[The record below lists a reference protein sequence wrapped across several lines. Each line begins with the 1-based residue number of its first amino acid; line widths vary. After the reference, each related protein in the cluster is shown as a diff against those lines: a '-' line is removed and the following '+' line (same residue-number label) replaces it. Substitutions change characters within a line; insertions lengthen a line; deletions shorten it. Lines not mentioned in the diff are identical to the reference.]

1 MNKFKIGDKVK
12 LRDDLEVGRDYGG
25 ITFLRDM
32 KDLQDKELTI
42 DRISRQGNY
51 ILKEGRYYYSE
62 EMLEKVNDT
71 DDLLEFALG
80 KLNMTKEE
88 LRREYENSKTE
99 KQIVE
104 DGTVKCNGKYSEGG
118 STNWRVPNQRE
129 LSLMFLV
136 DKEKIKNTYC
146 RTKFSNPDFR
156 KSWTYNGGVFT
167 MDVSKWDA
175 TGSIRC
181 IKVLK

>member
-1 MNKFKIGDKVK
+1 MNKFKVGDKVK

-32 KDLQDKELTI
+32 KDLQGKELTI

-80 KLNMTKEE
+80 KLNMTKDE
-88 LRREYENSKTE
+88 LRREHKKSKTE

-104 DGTVKCNGKYSEGG
+104 DVIKRCEDFESYCSSRGCGDCDIEKFIKRNNMKDTGTRCCMLIYEHLFKKEG
-118 STNWRVPNQRE
+118 E
-129 LSLMFLV
+129 
-136 DKEKIKNTYC
+136 
-146 RTKFSNPDFR
+146 
-156 KSWTYNGGVFT
+156 
-167 MDVSKWDA
+167 
-175 TGSIRC
+175 
-181 IKVLK
+181 

>member
-1 MNKFKIGDKVK
+1 MSKFKIGDKVK

-32 KDLQDKELTI
+32 KDLQGKELTI

-104 DGTVKCNGKYSEGG
+104 DVIKRCEDFESYCSSRGCGDCDIEKFIKRNNMKDTGTRRCMLIYEYLFEKEG
-118 STNWRVPNQRE
+118 E
-129 LSLMFLV
+129 
-136 DKEKIKNTYC
+136 
-146 RTKFSNPDFR
+146 
-156 KSWTYNGGVFT
+156 
-167 MDVSKWDA
+167 
-175 TGSIRC
+175 
-181 IKVLK
+181 

>member
-1 MNKFKIGDKVK
+1 MNKFKVGDKVR

-32 KDLQDKELTI
+32 KDLQGKELTI

-51 ILKEGRYYYSE
+51 ILKEGRFYYSE

-88 LRREYENSKTE
+88 LRREHKKSKTE

-104 DGTVKCNGKYSEGG
+104 DVIKRCEDFESYCSSRGCGDCDIEKFIKRNNMKDTGTRRCMLIYGYLFEKEG
-118 STNWRVPNQRE
+118 E
-129 LSLMFLV
+129 
-136 DKEKIKNTYC
+136 
-146 RTKFSNPDFR
+146 
-156 KSWTYNGGVFT
+156 
-167 MDVSKWDA
+167 
-175 TGSIRC
+175 
-181 IKVLK
+181 

>member
-1 MNKFKIGDKVK
+1 MNKFKVGDKVK

-32 KDLQDKELTI
+32 KDLQGKELTI

-71 DDLLEFALG
+71 DDLLELALG

-88 LRREYENSKTE
+88 LRREYKKNKISE
-99 KQIVE
+99 QIVE
-104 DGTVKCNGKYSEGG
+104 DVIKRCEDFESYCSSRGCGDCDIEKFIKRNNMKDTGTRRCMLIYEYLFEKEG
-118 STNWRVPNQRE
+118 E
-129 LSLMFLV
+129 
-136 DKEKIKNTYC
+136 
-146 RTKFSNPDFR
+146 
-156 KSWTYNGGVFT
+156 
-167 MDVSKWDA
+167 
-175 TGSIRC
+175 
-181 IKVLK
+181 

>member
-1 MNKFKIGDKVK
+1 MNKFKVGDKVK

-32 KDLQDKELTI
+32 KDLQGKELTI

-51 ILKEGRYYYSE
+51 ILKEGRCYYSE

-104 DGTVKCNGKYSEGG
+104 DVIKRCEDFESYCSSRGCGDCDIEKFIKRNNMKDTGTRRCMLIYEYLFEKEG
-118 STNWRVPNQRE
+118 E
-129 LSLMFLV
+129 
-136 DKEKIKNTYC
+136 
-146 RTKFSNPDFR
+146 
-156 KSWTYNGGVFT
+156 
-167 MDVSKWDA
+167 
-175 TGSIRC
+175 
-181 IKVLK
+181 

>member
-1 MNKFKIGDKVK
+1 MNKFKVGDKVK
-12 LRDDLEVGRDYGG
+12 LRDGLEVGRDYGG

-32 KDLQDKELTI
+32 KDLQGKELTI

-104 DGTVKCNGKYSEGG
+104 DVIKRCEDFESYCSSRGCGDCDIEKFIKRNNMKDTGTRRCMLIYEHLFEKEG
-118 STNWRVPNQRE
+118 E
-129 LSLMFLV
+129 
-136 DKEKIKNTYC
+136 
-146 RTKFSNPDFR
+146 
-156 KSWTYNGGVFT
+156 
-167 MDVSKWDA
+167 
-175 TGSIRC
+175 
-181 IKVLK
+181 

>member
-1 MNKFKIGDKVK
+1 MNKFKVGDKVK

-32 KDLQDKELTI
+32 KDLQGKELTI

-51 ILKEGRYYYSE
+51 ILKEGRFYYSE
-62 EMLEKVNDT
+62 EMLEKINDT

-104 DGTVKCNGKYSEGG
+104 DVIKRCEDFESYCSSRGCGDCDIEKFIKRNNMKDTGTRRCMLIYEYLFEKEG
-118 STNWRVPNQRE
+118 E
-129 LSLMFLV
+129 
-136 DKEKIKNTYC
+136 
-146 RTKFSNPDFR
+146 
-156 KSWTYNGGVFT
+156 
-167 MDVSKWDA
+167 
-175 TGSIRC
+175 
-181 IKVLK
+181 

>member
-32 KDLQDKELTI
+32 KDLQGKELTI

-71 DDLLEFALG
+71 DDLLEFALS
-80 KLNMTKEE
+80 KLNMTKDE
-88 LRREYENSKTE
+88 LRREYKKNKTE

-104 DGTVKCNGKYSEGG
+104 DVEKRCEDFESYCSSRGCGDCDIEKFIKRNNMKDTGTRRCMLIYEYLFEKEG
-118 STNWRVPNQRE
+118 E
-129 LSLMFLV
+129 
-136 DKEKIKNTYC
+136 
-146 RTKFSNPDFR
+146 
-156 KSWTYNGGVFT
+156 
-167 MDVSKWDA
+167 
-175 TGSIRC
+175 
-181 IKVLK
+181 

>member
-32 KDLQDKELTI
+32 KDLQGKELTI

-51 ILKEGRYYYSE
+51 ILKEGRFYYSE
-62 EMLEKVNDT
+62 EMLEKINDT
-71 DDLLEFALG
+71 DDLLEFALS

-88 LRREYENSKTE
+88 LRREHKNNKTE

-104 DGTVKCNGKYSEGG
+104 DVIKRCEDFESYCSSRGCGDCDIEKFIKRNNMKDTGTRRCMLIYEYLFEKEG
-118 STNWRVPNQRE
+118 E
-129 LSLMFLV
+129 
-136 DKEKIKNTYC
+136 
-146 RTKFSNPDFR
+146 
-156 KSWTYNGGVFT
+156 
-167 MDVSKWDA
+167 
-175 TGSIRC
+175 
-181 IKVLK
+181 

>member
-1 MNKFKIGDKVK
+1 MNKFKVGDKVK

-32 KDLQDKELTI
+32 KDLQGKELTI
-42 DRISRQGNY
+42 DRISQQGNY
-51 ILKEGRYYYSE
+51 ILKEGRFYYSE

-88 LRREYENSKTE
+88 LRREYKKSKTE

-104 DGTVKCNGKYSEGG
+104 DVIKRCEDFESYCSSRGCGDCDIEKFIKRNNMKDTGTRRCMLIYEY
-118 STNWRVPNQRE
+118 
-129 LSLMFLV
+129 LY
-136 DKEKIKNTYC
+136 EK
-146 RTKFSNPDFR
+146 
-156 KSWTYNGGVFT
+156 
-167 MDVSKWDA
+167 
-175 TGSIRC
+175 
-181 IKVLK
+181 

>member
-1 MNKFKIGDKVK
+1 MNKFKVGDKVR

-32 KDLQDKELTI
+32 KDLQGKELTI

-71 DDLLEFALG
+71 DELKKIALG
-80 KLNMTKEE
+80 KINMTKEE
-88 LRREYENSKTE
+88 LRREYKKNKTE

-104 DGTVKCNGKYSEGG
+104 DVIKRCEDFESYCSSRGCGDCDIEKFIKRNNMKDTGTRRCMLIYEHLFKKEG
-118 STNWRVPNQRE
+118 E
-129 LSLMFLV
+129 
-136 DKEKIKNTYC
+136 
-146 RTKFSNPDFR
+146 
-156 KSWTYNGGVFT
+156 
-167 MDVSKWDA
+167 
-175 TGSIRC
+175 
-181 IKVLK
+181 

>member
-1 MNKFKIGDKVK
+1 MSKFKVGDKVR

-32 KDLQDKELTI
+32 KDLQGKELTI

-62 EMLEKVNDT
+62 EMLEKVTDT

-88 LRREYENSKTE
+88 LRREYESSKTE

-104 DGTVKCNGKYSEGG
+104 DVIKRCEDFESYCSSRGCGDCDIEKFIKRNNMKDTGTRCCMLIYEHLFSE
-118 STNWRVPNQRE
+118 
-129 LSLMFLV
+129 
-136 DKEKIKNTYC
+136 K
-146 RTKFSNPDFR
+146 
-156 KSWTYNGGVFT
+156 
-167 MDVSKWDA
+167 
-175 TGSIRC
+175 
-181 IKVLK
+181 

>member
-1 MNKFKIGDKVK
+1 MNKFKVRDKVK

-32 KDLQDKELTI
+32 KDLQGKELTI

-51 ILKEGRYYYSE
+51 ILKEGRFYYSE
-62 EMLEKVNDT
+62 KMLEKVNDT

-104 DGTVKCNGKYSEGG
+104 DVIKRCEDFESYCSSRGCGDCDIEKFIKRNNMKDTGTRRCMLIYEYLFEKEG
-118 STNWRVPNQRE
+118 E
-129 LSLMFLV
+129 
-136 DKEKIKNTYC
+136 
-146 RTKFSNPDFR
+146 
-156 KSWTYNGGVFT
+156 
-167 MDVSKWDA
+167 
-175 TGSIRC
+175 
-181 IKVLK
+181 

>member
-1 MNKFKIGDKVK
+1 MNKFKVGDKVK

-88 LRREYENSKTE
+88 LRREYKKNKISE
-99 KQIVE
+99 QIVE
-104 DGTVKCNGKYSEGG
+104 DVIKRCEDFESYCSSRGCGDCDIEKFIKRNNMKDTGTRCCMLIYEHLFNKEG
-118 STNWRVPNQRE
+118 E
-129 LSLMFLV
+129 
-136 DKEKIKNTYC
+136 
-146 RTKFSNPDFR
+146 
-156 KSWTYNGGVFT
+156 
-167 MDVSKWDA
+167 
-175 TGSIRC
+175 
-181 IKVLK
+181 

>member
-1 MNKFKIGDKVK
+1 MKKFKIGNKVK
-12 LRDDLEVGRDYGG
+12 LRDDLEVGRDYGE

-32 KDLQDKELTI
+32 KDLQGKELTI
-42 DRISRQGNY
+42 DRISQQGNY
-51 ILKEGRYYYSE
+51 ILKEGRFYYSE

-104 DGTVKCNGKYSEGG
+104 DVIKRCEDFESYCSSRFCDNCDIHKLKKENGLNGLGLGTEICMLIYGYLFEKEG
-118 STNWRVPNQRE
+118 E
-129 LSLMFLV
+129 
-136 DKEKIKNTYC
+136 
-146 RTKFSNPDFR
+146 
-156 KSWTYNGGVFT
+156 
-167 MDVSKWDA
+167 
-175 TGSIRC
+175 
-181 IKVLK
+181 